1 MNEQQKEVWE
11 APHTYMRKVSHQG
24 QQRWMLFSGID
35 GAPLIVA
42 DQRGTLLQ
50 TADANNI
57 IRPET
62 VH

>member
-1 MNEQQKEVWE
+1 MNEEHKVVWE
-11 APHTYMRKVSHQG
+11 EPHTYMRKINHQG
-24 QQRWMLFSGID
+24 HQRWMLFSGLD